1 MRIQVPVDNSI
12 GFPNTYPPDS
22 DFNVCQIKCY
32 FLPATSVGNE
42 QGQQMRIQIP
52 VDNSMGFPYTY
63 LLDSDFNVR
72 QIKCYLMFEQ
82 LQPEVQ
88 VFTLKYMYTWLG

>member
-1 MRIQVPVDNSI
+1 
-12 GFPNTYPPDS
+12 
-22 DFNVCQIKCY
+22 
-32 FLPATSVGNE
+32 
-42 QGQQMRIQIP
+42 MRIQIP

-72 QIKCYLMFEQ
+72 QIKRYLMFEQ